1 MNSVKIVFLTITFYF
16 FSGLNFLS
24 AMESEVKPAAENVAI
39 SHTSN
44 WQQDLVNLLNNKNW
58 DDDGY
63 PKQEWID
70 NAVQDAIELIEDK
83 KKTSDDLL
91 KELGDVSRKYYKD
104 RVIQVKTI
112 QDIKNNFLGNIK
124 VALQKKSELQ
134 RVAEKENK
142 KLQKKQEKHDRKE
155 LFLKKFEENRQQ
167 QQQKLENEALQLLSE
182 QRKNE
187 TVWEKYLADLSKE
200 ENWHDGAEI
209 EQKWMSRIVKS
220 GGESNVPTQ
229 AWMEKAAEFAAKLI
243 KEDKATTINIV
254 VRALD
259 KALWDHY
266 AKVPQ
271 KVFVETIEFV
281 KDNFYKLL
289 EKKQELERK
298 RQKRQD
304 RLAEQERLEQE
315 LAEQER
321 LEQEKEERL
330 EQEKEEKLNQE
341 IDKLIRSEE
350 EKQQNEYRLKYQE
363 RLEQK
368 KHKLEQ
374 ELKQGLKPLLDT
386 VSEGWKKAPSEDW
399 QDNIV
404 RVANGLIERNNTPAK
419 RSEIYNQ
426 INNAINGYS
435 KTLWFPNRQ
444 AIAAAKNNIFKQI
457 YSATV
462 PEFKQFAHYFKE
474 VAQSLAREDNGI
486 DMHWIYDTK
495 ESYYNLNP
503 TTLKKIADDAVVL
516 IKDRMVPKSVI
527 ENMMSRELVEARRGK
542 HPQLRSPGQLGIMK
556 AISLRE

>member
-39 SHTSN
+39 SHTSS
-44 WQQDLVNLLNNKNW
+44 WQQDLANLLNNKNW

-167 QQQKLENEALQLLSE
+167 QQQKLENEALQLLLE

-220 GGESNVPTQ
+220 GGESSVPTQ

-315 LAEQER
+315 
-321 LEQEKEERL
+321 
-330 EQEKEEKLNQE
+330 KEEKLNQE

-363 RLEQK
+363 
-368 KHKLEQ
+368 LEQ
-374 ELKQGLKPLLDT
+374 ELKQGLKPLLGRI
-386 VSEGWKKAPSEDW
+386 SEGWKKAPSEDW
-399 QDNIV
+399 QGNIV
-404 RVANGLIERNNTPAK
+404 RVANGLIKKNNTPAK

-474 VAQSLAREDNGI
+474 VAQSPAQEDNGI

-503 TTLKKIADDAVVL
+503 TTLKKIADDAAVL

-556 AISLRE
+556 ATLYASSRIFVQGRKLNKSL